1 MDDQLRVMYEQRQ
14 AAEKHAKRCELECR
28 DLEEK
33 LRVADREISNADVYR
48 DGFRGDK
55 EKVSSKTTTSLS

>member
-14 AAEKHAKRCELECR
+14 AAEKHAQRCELECR

-33 LRVADREISNADVYR
+33 LRTADREIANTDVYR
-48 DGFRGDK
+48 EGLRGDK
-55 EKVSSKTTTSLS
+55 EKVRK